1 METVCPTPRPMEK
14 VGAIVVAAGT
24 GRRMGGVEKIF
35 ANLAGKPLLAHTVDV
50 FQTCPAIDQV
60 VIVLSK
66 ERLDEGWRLVKEH
79 RWSKVTEVCPGGAQR
94 QDSVK
99 EGVKRLSGCQ
109 WVVIHDGARPC
120 LSQGL
125 IEEGLNQARQSGAAI
140 PALPVTD
147 TIKVVTSDSFVA
159 ETPPRQRLWSV
170 QTPQVF
176 RFDIIN
182 EAYRNAQGD
191 ATDDATLVESLGYK
205 VKVYP
210 GSHTNI
216 KVTTP
221 EDLLL
226 AEAILKERGG

>member
-1 METVCPTPRPMEK
+1 MEK

-50 FQTCPAIDQV
+50 FQRCPAIDQV

-79 RWSKVTEVCPGGAQR
+79 CWSKVTEVCPGGAQR

-125 IEEGLNQARQSGAAI
+125 IEEGLNEARQSGAAI

-147 TIKVVTSDSFVA
+147 TIKVVSSDHFVA

-182 EAYRNAQGD
+182 EAYRKARGD
-191 ATDDATLVESLGYK
+191 ATDDATLVENLGYK

-226 AEAILKERGG
+226 AEAILRERRW

>member
-1 METVCPTPRPMEK
+1 MEK

-24 GRRMGGVEKIF
+24 GRRMGGKDKIF
-35 ANLAGKPLLAHTVDV
+35 AILAGKPLLAHTIDI
-50 FQTCPAIDQV
+50 FQMCPAINQV

-66 ERLDEGWRLVKEH
+66 ERVDEGWQLAKQH
-79 RWSKVTEVCPGGAQR
+79 RWSKVSEVCAGGARR

-99 EGVKRLSGCQ
+99 EGLQKLTGCQ

-120 LSQGL
+120 LRPEL
-125 IEEGLNQARQSGAAI
+125 LEAGLNEARHSGAAV

-147 TIKVVTSDSFVA
+147 TIKVVSPDSFVV
-159 ETPPRQRLWSV
+159 ETAFRQRLWTV

-176 RFDIIN
+176 RCDIIH
-182 EAYRNAQGD
+182 EAYRNAD
-191 ATDDATLVESLGYK
+191 RDVTDDATLVENLGYK

-210 GSHTNI
+210 GSDTNI

-221 EDLLL
+221 EDLLI
-226 AEAILKERGG
+226 AEAFLKNEEIGQ